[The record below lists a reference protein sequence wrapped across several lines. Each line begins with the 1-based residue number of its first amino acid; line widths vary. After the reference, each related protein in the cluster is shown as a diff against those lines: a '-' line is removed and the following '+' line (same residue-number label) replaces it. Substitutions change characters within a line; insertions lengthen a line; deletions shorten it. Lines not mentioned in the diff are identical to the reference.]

1 MKHSFAAILL
11 SLVLV
16 GACTPSPETELNW
29 RAPSTSDE
37 SGEKPG
43 GKENNSGGK
52 DNAPVTKPVPP
63 KENVSEVIN
72 SKEFSSEIQMADRS
86 YVESV
91 LLQVFNAVNTP
102 AGAYIQSDIYQK
114 VEFGGACDQYSLSD
128 LGATTVEFSREQCFT
143 GIGVVQGSN
152 NNPMRYSLTTK
163 VCERLVNDTTRMT
176 VVRDKIFTT
185 KKWEKPDSASVQR
198 AWKLFFPIEDANSRV
213 VTDLLNIS
221 KVSSSDEEG
230 WKNIMLTLCIS
241 PEWQVL

>member
-16 GACTPSPETELNW
+16 SACTPSGETELTW
-29 RAPSTSDE
+29 RAPSATDE
-37 SGEKPG
+37 NG
-43 GKENNSGGK
+43 GKENP
-52 DNAPVTKPVPP
+52 PVTNPNPTPTPP
-63 KENVSEVIN
+63 KETVPEVIN

-91 LLQVFNAVNTP
+91 LLQVFNAANTP

-163 VCERLVNDTTRMT
+163 VCERLVLDSARMT

-198 AWKLFFPIEDANSRV
+198 AWKLFFPVEDANSGV
-213 VTDLLNIS
+213 VNDLLNIS

-230 WKNIMLTLCIS
+230 WKNIILTLCIS